1 MNKKHW
7 WGVIGYVLGTLT
19 GAIVL
24 RTVGRVFGRA

>member
-19 GAIVL
+19 GGI
-24 RTVGRVFGRA
+24 VFGVVKRVLGRA